1 MPGALPAYDRRV
13 NIEVICHGSPS
24 RSWRLI
30 VAVSCA
36 AFLGAPAAAR
46 ADPVTRVLVRFAA
59 GTSPAQRADMRSQAG
74 VQRDAMLAL
83 RGLELVAPKAGVSVG
98 EAVSSLGRMP
108 GVLYAEPDAV
118 RSATAVPNDPDYPQ
132 QWGLPVINA
141 PAAWDVTTGSPQV
154 TVAIVDTGID
164 ATDADLAPNI
174 WTNPGESGGGRETNR
189 IDDDGDGRIDDVH
202 GWDFVSGDNQPQ
214 DGNGHGTHVAGT
226 IGARGNDGVGIAGV
240 TWSTSLMAL
249 RILNNNGVGSVSAA
263 ISAYALAAR
272 DGARV
277 VNASLGGAGYSQAEH
292 DAIAAAPNTLFVVAA
307 GNSSDND
314 DTSAEYPCDYDLPNL
329 ICVAASDHD
338 DSLASFSN
346 YGATTVDLAAPG
358 VDVLSTSPGNTY
370 SQEDGTSVATPFVSG
385 AAALLLARNPAIGVA
400 GVRAALLG
408 SVTKVP
414 ALAGLVASGG
424 RLDVG
429 AALAAVPA
437 PPPPAP
443 APAATAVQPPAS
455 ATRRSALSVA
465 LRIFGARLRVV
476 RGHGLQVSLTVSRAC
491 RVSVVLQVD
500 RRTQRRLHLR
510 SRVLGRTRVRLRAA
524 GQRSVTVHLSARA
537 ARALR
542 RVSRLRVTARA
553 IAIDAAGHRREIA
566 RVVTL
571 RG

>member
-1 MPGALPAYDRRV
+1 MRGSLPAYDRRV
-13 NIEVICHGSPS
+13 NIDLTSLDTL
-24 RSWRLI
+24 RRLPRLLI
-30 VAVSCA
+30 A
-36 AFLGAPAAAR
+36 ALCLVVLGAPAPAAG
-46 ADPVTRVLVRFAA
+46 DPITRVLVRFAA
-59 GTSPAQRADMRSQAG
+59 GTSPAQRADMRSRAG
-74 VQRDAMLAL
+74 VQREAMLAL

-98 EAVSSLGRMP
+98 QAVSGLARMP

-118 RSATAVPNDPDYPQ
+118 RSATAVPNDPGYPQ

-141 PAAWDVTTGSPQV
+141 PAAWDVTTGAPQV

-174 WTNPGESGGGRETNR
+174 WTNPGESGGGRETNGV
-189 IDDDGDGRIDDVH
+189 DDDADGRIDDVH

-277 VNASLGGAGYSQAEH
+277 LNASLGGTGYSQAEH

-314 DTSAEYPCDYDLPNL
+314 DASAEYPCDYDLPNL

-358 VDVLSTSPGNTY
+358 VGVLSTLPGNTY
-370 SQEDGTSVATPFVSG
+370 SQADGTSVATPFVSG
-385 AAALLLARNPAIGVA
+385 AAALLLARNPAVGVA

-424 RLDVG
+424 RLDVS

-455 ATRRSALSVA
+455 GTGRSALSVA
-465 LRIFGARLRVV
+465 LRILGARLRVV
-476 RGHGLQVSLTVSRAC
+476 RGHGLRVSLTVSRAC
-491 RVSVVLQVD
+491 RVSVVLKVGP
-500 RRTQRRLHLR
+500 RTQQRLHLR
-510 SRVLGRTRVRLRAA
+510 SRVLGRARVRLRAA
-524 GQRSVTVHLSARA
+524 GKRSVTVHLSARA

-542 RVSRLRVTARA
+542 RVSRLSVIVLAVAT
-553 IAIDAAGHRREIA
+553 DAAGHRREIKRA
-566 RVVTL
+566 VTL
-571 RG
+571 IR